1 MSLEETW
8 GIFQQL
14 CDPKS
19 YYNGD
24 ELVGVMGSMLTCT
37 TRTVYSMAKD
47 NRFTRGMLR
56 DLIHYRNN
64 EPDITLCLVTDQPS
78 AFDEI
83 RNILEQRYNFI
94 CIPYDDVM
102 YSFYFKEKRS

>member
-1 MSLEETW
+1 MSLEQTW
-8 GIFQQL
+8 EVFKGL
-14 CDPKS
+14 DDPKQ
-19 YYNGD
+19 YHHNG
-24 ELVGVMGSMLTCT
+24 ELVGVMASILSST

-47 NRFTRGMLR
+47 DRFTIGMLR
-56 DLIHYRNN
+56 DLTHYRDN

-78 AFDEI
+78 AFDKI

-94 CIPYDDVM
+94 CIPYGDVM